1 MVLPQPVSRLIIF
14 QHLQGKTPQEIQRN
28 INRVLNAAYSL
39 RQIRDKIYR
48 YNSFLQRSEQT
59 NYDRRKN
66 YTKLTY
72 TVRLLVRYFNK
83 KTNGFMTGR
92 TISNKLFRIL
102 QLRVSSNSINQYRH
116 SLGKFV
122 FEENIYEILVAVI
135 DKIRFQI

>member
-14 QHLQGKTPQEIQRN
+14 QHLQRKTPQEIQRN
-28 INRVLNAAYSL
+28 INGVLNAAYSL
-39 RQIRDKIYR
+39 RQIRDKTYW
-48 YNSFLQRSEQT
+48 YNSFLQRSEQM
-59 NYDRRKN
+59 NYDRRKH

-72 TVRLLVRYFNK
+72 IVRLLIRYFNR

-116 SLGKFV
+116 SLGKFI
-122 FEENIYEILVAVI
+122 FRKAV
-135 DKIRFQI
+135 